1 MKCTLIS
8 DLFTIQ
14 LTLIGISFSIFTIY
28 FSLIIGKLE
37 HLHHIALQIK
47 SGKSSPE
54 IKQSERYCLSTISRL
69 KKTNRI
75 AIIIC
80 SISII
85 LSIILGIIKYQI
97 ISKTLLYIILGINCL
112 EFLTIIVLI
121 FWVFFSFFSITKY
134 D

>member
-1 MKCTLIS
+1 MKFSLIS

-37 HLHHIALQIK
+37 HLHHISLQIK

-54 IKQSERYCLSTISRL
+54 IKQLERFCLSSISRL

-75 AIIIC
+75 VIIIC

-85 LSIILGIIKYQI
+85 LSIILGIVKYQT
-97 ISKTLLYIILGINCL
+97 ISKALLYIILGINCL
-112 EFLTIIVLI
+112 DFLFIIILI
-121 FWVFFSFFSITKY
+121 SWIFYSFFSKTKY